1 MFDGD
6 DLIGTFLWCYFF
18 SHIKKNSLF
27 VQIENE
33 HDRVTKHSS
42 LQMEI
47 TMKCLFKNRS
57 ILCLLDNRASSKYFI
72 TMLQMITFLFT
83 QFDDVLLEN
92 WKIDD

>member
-1 MFDGD
+1 MV
-6 DLIGTFLWCYFF
+6 LFF

-92 WKIDD
+92 